1 MNTDRPI
8 HAEPTGSPQGAKPV
22 TPLASRRSLASFT
35 LIELLVVVAVIL
47 ILFGISLKMM
57 NVVGRKTATAKTLY
71 VLEQTRNAL
80 DAYYTTIGSYPN
92 TTDIIYDHCV
102 GNSPAGFD
110 ISGQIKET
118 LGLTY
123 YLGYEPNDRADSW
136 QKFAKT
142 VIGGAG
148 SHTNPPVTKV
158 GFDSVLST
166 NSVESIKDGW
176 GKDIVYV
183 PNPNCDGYIVY
194 SAGPDGNANTTV
206 DNIGID
212 KNE

>member
-1 MNTDRPI
+1 MK
-8 HAEPTGSPQGAKPV
+8 AQGAK
-22 TPLASRRSLASFT
+22 TRSGCSTSSSYRRAFT
-35 LIELLVVVAVIL
+35 LIELLVVIAVIL

-57 NVVGRKTATAKTLY
+57 SVVGRKTAAAKTLY

-80 DAYYTTIGSYPN
+80 DAYYTTIGAFPN

-102 GNSPAGFD
+102 GQSAAGFD
-110 ISGQIKET
+110 VSAEIKKFEK
-118 LGLTY
+118 LGLAY
-123 YLGYEPNDRADSW
+123 YIGYEANDQADSW
-136 QKFAKT
+136 QKFATT
-142 VIGGAG
+142 VIGTVS

-166 NSVESIKDGW
+166 NRVESIRDGW
-176 GKDIVYV
+176 NHDIVYV
-183 PNPNCDGYIVY
+183 PNANCDGYTLY
-194 SAGPDGNANTTV
+194 SSGPDGDAATTN